1 MRKRPKPT
9 TLRAVPA
16 RRRFEAR
23 ARCLLDEARRSSD
36 PDHAVEQTL
45 AHHEQR
51 AVSAERWR
59 QSEEDLLAAL
69 VSKLERYAEAECA
82 ADRACAAADELRRQW
97 RQEELRIARNARR
110 REGYRRRAQGP
121 RTDHWPPSK
130 AVRVEVDPAA
140 WTALKIEAVKSH
152 ASIPRHLGLLVI
164 ADLASGDC
172 HSAGRDRDEPR
183 WSRTGQGRRA
193 RQYAR
198 IEVDDETWEVLR
210 VNAAERRLT
219 MARRVGIAVERWVND
234 RVS

>member
-1 MRKRPKPT
+1 MSD
-9 TLRAVPA
+9 

-23 ARCLLDEARRSSD
+23 ARRLIDEARRSSD
-36 PDHAVEQTL
+36 PDHAVERTL

-59 QSEEDLLAAL
+59 QDEEDLLAEL
-69 VSKLERYAEAECA
+69 VSKLERYTEAERA
-82 ADRACAAADELRRQW
+82 ADRACAAADQLRRQW

-110 REGYRRRAQGP
+110 REEYRRRAEGP
-121 RTDHWPPSK
+121 QTDRRTPSK

-140 WTALKIEAVKSH
+140 WQELKIGAVRSH
-152 ASIPRHLGLLVI
+152 ASIPRLLGLLVI
-164 ADLASGDC
+164 ADLASGDG

-183 WSRTGQGRRA
+183 WSQTGQGRRA

-198 IEVDDETWEVLR
+198 VEVDDETWEVLR

-219 MARRVGIAVERWVND
+219 IARRVGIAVERWVSD
-234 RVS
+234 RLS

>member
-1 MRKRPKPT
+1 MSD
-9 TLRAVPA
+9 

-23 ARCLLDEARRSSD
+23 GRRLLDEARRSSD
-36 PDHAVEQTL
+36 PDAVERTL

-59 QSEEDLLAAL
+59 QSEEDLLAEL
-69 VSKLERYAEAECA
+69 VSKLERYAEAERD
-82 ADRACAAADELRRQW
+82 ADRACAAADQLRQQR
-97 RQEELRIARNARR
+97 RHEELRIARNARR
-110 REGYRRRAQGP
+110 REEYRRRADGP
-121 RTDHWPPSK
+121 RTDHRPPNK

-140 WTALKIEAVKSH
+140 WQALKIGAVKSH
-152 ASIPRHLGLLVI
+152 ASMPRLLGLLVI

-172 HSAGRDRDEPR
+172 HSGGRDRDEPR

-219 MARRVGIAVERWVND
+219 IARRVGIAVERWLGD
-234 RVS
+234 RLS